1 MSIIDKSIDT
11 EYSLMVI
18 QDESIWREMGNDF
31 IEYGFF
37 FRGDANVMKAIEV
50 MFV

>member
-18 QDESIWREMGNDF
+18 QDEGIWREMGNDF

-37 FRGDANVMKAIEV
+37 
-50 MFV
+50 